1 MVFAAG
7 FFYCGYTIQYILFLS
22 SYKIAAMTTKA
33 ERTTRY
39 IIETVAPI
47 FNKHG
52 YVGTSMSDL
61 TDATGLTK
69 GALYGNFE
77 NKEALALSAFEYNS
91 NRLLQAL
98 EEVLSKEGT
107 ALDKIYALTDFYRH
121 YDFFTRE
128 MGGCPVL
135 NTGIDAEYNNK
146 LLAAA
151 VRETLSVI
159 EGKIALVLENGAKKD
174 EIRLPVTPLQ
184 FAKQLFTML
193 QGAVAM
199 ATISR
204 DRKYLINTV
213 AYLDVLI
220 ARELKK

>member
-1 MVFAAG
+1 
-7 FFYCGYTIQYILFLS
+7 
-22 SYKIAAMTTKA
+22 MTTKA

-61 TDATGLTK
+61 TEATGLTK

-91 NRLLQAL
+91 NRLLQAI
-98 EEVLSKEGT
+98 EAKLSIDGS
-107 ALDKIYALTDFYRH
+107 ALDKVYSLTNFYRH
-121 YDFFTRE
+121 YDEFTHD

-135 NTGIDAEYNNK
+135 NTGVDAEHNNK

-151 VRETLSVI
+151 ARETVATI
-159 EGKIALVLENGAKKD
+159 EGKIALVLEVGAKKN
-174 EIRLPVTPLQ
+174 EIRLPVAPLQ

-199 ATISR
+199 ATICR
-204 DRKYLINTV
+204 DRKYLLNTV

-220 ARELKK
+220 AREIKR